1 MAETPALKDSMT
13 SRSRLIVLLVS
24 TPLIVLVVVGGV
36 LGRSMSPQDSYAPLK
51 TFDEV
56 VNLIISNYVE
66 PVEPD
71 SIMHGAMRGLAE
83 GLDADSAW
91 LSTEEMAAANKR
103 GAEAKGSVGIELT
116 RQYYLRVVSTRDGSP
131 AAKAGL
137 HTGDFVRVIDDKPTR
152 EMSVWAGTRMLR
164 GAPGTKVKL
173 TVLRGN
179 ATEPHVVELVREEE
193 AAPVLTA
200 KIVKPGVGLVRIP
213 AFSERTASDLKSQI
227 ASLKKDGATSLIVDL
242 RGTAEGSPELGIA
255 PARLFVG
262 DGVLTSK
269 ESKGTPKQDV
279 TAAAGDGSVTI
290 PVTLLVTNGTSQ
302 AAEVF
307 AAALAGHKRATVVGE
322 HTLGRAATQE
332 LVRLPDGSGL
342 WLSTARYLTPSGTP
356 IQEKGVLPDVEVAE
370 PDVEFGAAPPTED
383 PILNKALEKLGA
395 VPAAEKPAA

>member
-1 MAETPALKDSMT
+1 MT
-13 SRSRLIVLLVS
+13 SRSRLLVLLIS
-24 TPLIVLVVVGGV
+24 TPLIVFVVVGGV
-36 LGRSMSPQDSYAPLK
+36 LGRSRAPQDSYAPLK

-66 PVEPD
+66 PVDPD
-71 SIMHGAMRGLAE
+71 RIMKGAMRGLAE

-91 LSTEEMAAANKR
+91 LSADEMAAATRR
-103 GAEAKGSVGIELT
+103 GGEPKGSVGIELT

-131 AAKAGL
+131 AAKAGI
-137 HTGDFVRVIDDKPTR
+137 HTGDFLRVIDDKPTR

-164 GAPGTKVKL
+164 GAPGSKVKL
-173 TVLRGN
+173 TLLRGN

-193 AAPVLTA
+193 PAPAMTA

-213 AFSERTASDLKSQI
+213 AFSDRTASDLKAQM
-227 ASLKKDGATSLIVDL
+227 AGLKKDGATSVILDL
-242 RGTAEGSPELGIA
+242 RGTAEGGPELGIA

-262 DGVLTSK
+262 DGVLVSK
-269 ESKGTPKQDV
+269 ESKGAPRQDV
-279 TAAAGDGSVTI
+279 TAAAGDGSVTVA
-290 PVTLLVTNGTSQ
+290 VTLLVTNGTSQ

-342 WLSTARYLTPSGTP
+342 WLSTVRYLAPGGTA
-356 IQEKGVLPDVEVAE
+356 IQEKGVVPDVEVAE

-383 PILNKALEKLGA
+383 PILNKALEKIA
-395 VPAAEKPAA
+395 APAAEKPAA

>member
-13 SRSRLIVLLVS
+13 SRSRLLVLLLS

-66 PVEPD
+66 PVDPD
-71 SIMHGAMRGLAE
+71 HIMKGAMRGLAE

-91 LSTEEMAAANKR
+91 LTPQEAAAVARHAAEPR
-103 GAEAKGSVGIELT
+103 GTVGLELT
-116 RQYYLRVVSTRDGSP
+116 RQYYLRVVSTREGSP

-137 HTGDFVRVIDDKPTR
+137 HTGDFVRAIDDQPTR
-152 EMSVWAGTRMLR
+152 EMSVFTGTRLLR
-164 GAPGTKVKL
+164 GAPGSTVKL
-173 TVLRGN
+173 TILRGN
-179 ATEPHVVELVREEE
+179 AAEPHVVELVREEE
-193 AAPVLTA
+193 PAATVSG
-200 KIVKPGVGLVRIP
+200 KIVKPGIGLVRIP
-213 AFSERTASDLKSQI
+213 AFTEKTAAEMKSQI

-242 RGTAEGSPELGIA
+242 RGTAQGSPELGIA

-262 DGVLTSK
+262 DGVIVSK
-269 ESKGTPKQDV
+269 ESRGTPKQAV
-279 TAAAGDGSVTI
+279 SASSGDGSVTL

-307 AAALAGHKRATVVGE
+307 AAALAGHKRATLVGE

-332 LVRLPDGSGL
+332 LVRLPDGSAL
-342 WLSTARYLTPSGTP
+342 WLSTVRYLGPSGTP
-356 IQEKGVLPDVEVAE
+356 IQEKGLVPDVEVAE
-370 PDVEFGAAPPTED
+370 PDVEFGAAPPTDD
-383 PILNKALEKLGA
+383 PILNKALERA
-395 VPAAEKPAA
+395 AAAEKPAA

>member
-13 SRSRLIVLLVS
+13 SRSRLIVLLIS

-36 LGRSMSPQDSYAPLK
+36 LGRSMSPQDTYAPLK
-51 TFDEV
+51 TFEEV
-56 VNLIISNYVE
+56 VNLIMGNYVE
-66 PVEPD
+66 PVNPD

-91 LSTEEMAAANKR
+91 LSTEEMAAATKHS
-103 GAEAKGSVGIELT
+103 EAKGSVGIELT
-116 RQYYLRVVSTRDGSP
+116 RQYYLRVVATRDGSP
-131 AAKAGL
+131 AAKAGI

-152 EMSVWAGTRMLR
+152 EMSVWAGMHMLR
-164 GAPGTKVKL
+164 GAPGSTVKL
-173 TVLRGN
+173 TLLRGN

-193 AAPVLTA
+193 PAPAVTA
-200 KIVKPGVGLVRIP
+200 KIVKPGIGLVRVP
-213 AFSERTASDLKSQI
+213 AFSDRTASDLKSQI
-227 ASLKKDGATSLIVDL
+227 AALRKDGATSLIVDV

-262 DGVLTSK
+262 DGVLASK
-269 ESKGTPKQDV
+269 ESKGAPRQDI
-279 TAAAGDGSVTI
+279 TAAAGDGSVTV

-342 WLSTARYLTPSGTP
+342 WLSTVRYLAPGGTP
-356 IQEKGVLPDVEVAE
+356 IQEKGVVPDVEVAE
-370 PDVEFGAAPPTED
+370 PDVEFGAPMPTED
-383 PILNKALEKLGA
+383 PILNKALEKIAG
-395 VPAAEKPAA
+395 PAAEKPAA

>member
-13 SRSRLIVLLVS
+13 SRSRLLVLLLS

-56 VNLIISNYVE
+56 VNLIMNNYVE
-66 PVEPD
+66 KVDPD
-71 SIMHGAMRGLAE
+71 KVMQGAMRGLAE

-91 LSTEEMAAANKR
+91 LTVDEANAAAKHV
-103 GAEAKGSVGIELT
+103 AEPKGSVGIELT

-152 EMSVWAGTRMLR
+152 EMSVYTGTRLLR

-179 ATEPHVVELVREEE
+179 AAEPHVVELVREEE
-193 AAPVLTA
+193 PSAAVTG

-213 AFSERTASDLKSQI
+213 AFTEKTAADLKSQI
-227 ASLKKDGATSLIVDL
+227 AALKKDGATSLVVDL
-242 RGTAEGSPELGIA
+242 RGTAEGAPELGVA
-255 PARLFVG
+255 PAKLFVG
-262 DGVLTSK
+262 DGVIVSK
-269 ESKGTPKQDV
+269 ESRGAAKQDIS
-279 TAAAGDGSVTI
+279 AASGDGSVTL
-290 PVTLLVTNGTSQ
+290 PVTLLITNGTSQ

-307 AAALAGHKRATVVGE
+307 AAALAGHKRATLVGE

-332 LVRLPDGSGL
+332 LVRLPDGSAL
-342 WLSTARYLTPSGTP
+342 WISTVRYLGPSGTP
-356 IQEKGVLPDVEVAE
+356 LQEKGLVPDVEVAE
-370 PDVEFGAAPPTED
+370 PDVEFGAAPPTTD
-383 PILNKALEKLGA
+383 PILDKALEKIA
-395 VPAAEKPAA
+395 APAAEKPAA

>member
-1 MAETPALKDSMT
+1 MT
-13 SRSRLIVLLVS
+13 SRSRLLVLLVS
-24 TPLIVLVVVGGV
+24 TPIIVFVVVGGV
-36 LGRSMSPQDSYAPLK
+36 LGRARAPQDSYAPLK
-51 TFDEV
+51 TFEEV
-56 VNLIISNYVE
+56 VNLIVNNYVE

-91 LSTEEMAAANKR
+91 LSTEEMAVATKR
-103 GAEAKGSVGIELT
+103 SAEPKGSVGIELT

-137 HTGDFVRVIDDKPTR
+137 HTGDFVRVIDEKPTR
-152 EMSVWAGTRMLR
+152 EMSVWTGTRMLR

-179 ATEPHVVELVREEE
+179 AIEPHVVELVREEE
-193 AAPVLTA
+193 PAPVVTA
-200 KIVKPGVGLVRIP
+200 KIVKPGVGLMRIP
-213 AFSERTASDLKSQI
+213 AFSDRTASDLKSQI

-262 DGVLTSK
+262 DGVLASK
-269 ESKGTPKQDV
+269 ETKGAPKQDV
-279 TAAAGDGSVTI
+279 TAAAGDGSVTM

-342 WLSTARYLTPSGTP
+342 WLSTARYLAPGGTA
-356 IQEKGVLPDVEVAE
+356 IQEKGVVPDVEVAE

-383 PILNKALEKLGA
+383 PILNKALEKLA
-395 VPAAEKPAA
+395 APAATAEKPAA

>member
-13 SRSRLIVLLVS
+13 SRSRLLVLLVS

-91 LSTEEMAAANKR
+91 LSTEEMAVATKR
-103 GAEAKGSVGIELT
+103 GAEPKGSVGIELT

-152 EMSVWAGTRMLR
+152 EMSVWSGTRMLR

-193 AAPVLTA
+193 AAPVVTA
-200 KIVKPGVGLVRIP
+200 KIVKPGIGLVRIP
-213 AFSERTASDLKSQI
+213 AFSDRSAADLKSQI
-227 ASLKKDGATSLIVDL
+227 AALKKDGATSLIIDL

-279 TAAAGDGSVTI
+279 TAAAGDGSVTM

-342 WLSTARYLTPSGTP
+342 WLSTARYLTPGGTP
-356 IQEKGVLPDVEVAE
+356 IQEKGVVPDVEVAE
-370 PDVEFGAAPPTED
+370 PDVEFGAAPSTED
-383 PILNKALEKLGA
+383 PILNKALEKLA
-395 VPAAEKPAA
+395 APAAEKPAA